1 MSELIRR
8 SVCWLSIHNSPP
20 SFKFL
25 IFNPRWRSRGNLLL
39 YCDCPHFNKD
49 TRLAKYTVCKK
60 LLTYVHPQTPK
71 LFRNIKVPPYTQGH
85 EISKVRG
92 IAVIS
97 LKFSPTHKPLHINKD
112 TKFQN
117 VTVCKEYFI
126 QLSFLLISN
135 NTPHLLEKI
144 CSSCTHLWRK
154 LYSMHAIPP
163 SLIREKLPVLHPPFE
178 KDFISCA
185 THLFTY

>member
-1 MSELIRR
+1 M
-8 SVCWLSIHNSPP
+8 
-20 SFKFL
+20 
-25 IFNPRWRSRGNLLL
+25 LL

-97 LKFSPTHKPLHINKD
+97 LKYMIEYILIN
-112 TKFQN
+112 T
-117 VTVCKEYFI
+117 I
-126 QLSFLLISN
+126 ALLIC
-135 NTPHLLEKI
+135 HYLG
-144 CSSCTHLWRK
+144 RK
-154 LYSMHAIPP
+154 
-163 SLIREKLPVLHPPFE
+163 
-178 KDFISCA
+178 
-185 THLFTY
+185 

>member
-1 MSELIRR
+1 MLIAPYIAINSTFSRR
-8 SVCWLSIHNSPP
+8 SDCYLSIHNSPP

-25 IFNPRWRSRGNLLL
+25 IFNPRWRSRVNLLL
-39 YCDCPHFNKD
+39 YNDCPHLSKD
-49 TRLAKYTVCKK
+49 AKFEKYTVCKN
-60 LLTYVHPQTPK
+60 LLTYIHPKTPK
-71 LFRNIKVPPYTQGH
+71 LFRGIKVPPYTQGH

-126 QLSFLLISN
+126 QLSFLLISI
-135 NTPHLLEKI
+135 TPHLLEENY
-144 CSSCTHLWRK
+144 SSYTHLWRK
-154 LYSMHAIPP
+154 IVQFA
-163 SLIREKLPVLHPPFE
+163 
-178 KDFISCA
+178 
-185 THLFTY
+185 

>member
-1 MSELIRR
+1 M
-8 SVCWLSIHNSPP
+8 
-20 SFKFL
+20 
-25 IFNPRWRSRGNLLL
+25 LL

-92 IAVIS
+92 VAVIS
-97 LKFSPTHKPLHINKD
+97 LKFLPTHKLSIINKD

-126 QLSFLLISN
+126 QLSSQI
-135 NTPHLLEKI
+135 T
-144 CSSCTHLWRK
+144 SSSPL
-154 LYSMHAIPP
+154 
-163 SLIREKLPVLHPPFE
+163 
-178 KDFISCA
+178 
-185 THLFTY
+185 TY

>member
-1 MSELIRR
+1 M
-8 SVCWLSIHNSPP
+8 
-20 SFKFL
+20 
-25 IFNPRWRSRGNLLL
+25 LL

-112 TKFQN
+112 TEFLN

-135 NTPHLLEKI
+135 NTPHLLEKN
-144 CSSCTHLWRK
+144 CLYYTHLLRK
-154 LYSMHAIPP
+154 IL
-163 SLIREKLPVLHPPFE
+163 
-178 KDFISCA
+178 
-185 THLFTY
+185 